1 MAVRVQEAARP
12 FTKKFLSLSG
22 RFSLWQAWADFV
34 YMTAAA
40 ISNAVDPYHAE
51 EREAAYMKIIGKY
64 DKRDQAVFPELVAEL
79 VDALERNPEQ
89 DFLGGVFMELE
100 LGSHWHGQFF
110 TPYSI
115 CQCMAE
121 ITCQDAAE
129 KILEQG
135 FLTMN
140 DPACGAGATLI
151 AACHTIGRTLEKD
164 GLNWQNHVLVTGQ
177 DVDQVA
183 GLMCY
188 IQLSF
193 QGAAGY
199 VKIGNTLT
207 DPMREGDDTG
217 NYWFTP
223 MYFSP
228 VWTVRRA
235 LHPGGI
241 FLEPGK

>member
-12 FTKKFLSLSG
+12 FTKKFQSLSG
-22 RFSLWQAWADFV
+22 RVSLWEAWADFV

-40 ISNAVDPYHAE
+40 ISNAVDKTHAQ
-51 EREAAYMKIIGKY
+51 ERETAYMRIIGKY
-64 DKRDQAVFPELVAEL
+64 DKREQEMFPDLVAEL

-89 DFLGGVFMELE
+89 DFLGSVFMELN

-115 CQCMAE
+115 CECMAE
-121 ITCQDAAE
+121 LSCHDAAE
-129 KILEQG
+129 KIREQG
-135 FLTMN
+135 FITIN

-151 AACHTIGRTLEKD
+151 AACHTIGRALEKD
-164 GLNWQNHVLVTGQ
+164 GLNWQNHVMVTGQ

-188 IQLSF
+188 IQMSF

-228 VWTVRRA
+228 AWSIRRA
-235 LHPGGI
+235 LNHGGI